1 METAPGRSSGRV
13 TTRTNFALDEDE
25 ERPFTAENSEEPPA
39 TPGVS
44 RGGGGGSEEEEH
56 NASTSAELLYPV
68 NTEQFTAADWSPW
81 LRFAPAAGMS
91 SGPSDKPSSSD
102 FSSRAVLCLIEAVG
116 RLWGLYDTWERS
128 QLFQNVQEE
137 MAAEGH
143 VHPVEKI
150 RRKWNNLIVTYK
162 RVKERGRDMG
172 HAKTSWE
179 FFDLM
184 EATLSDT
191 VGSQIN
197 NKRTKLSNP
206 PPGPVTKVV
215 VKPHLPQTAAQT
227 PDVASGLQSTA
238 GNASPSSNTA
248 PSGNVDL
255 NNAHRITHKAP
266 PTGILPLRLRSA
278 QTNRNTSNACRWSAA
293 SVSLAP
299 SSGAENEGG
308 GDEEEQSA
316 TASVME
322 VLKRQEE
329 QADVDRVERRRAE
342 KRRER
347 REQRMVESLGRAATA
362 LELLSSKQDTVIAL
376 LQRLADKH

>member
-1 METAPGRSSGRV
+1 
-13 TTRTNFALDEDE
+13 
-25 ERPFTAENSEEPPA
+25 
-39 TPGVS
+39 
-44 RGGGGGSEEEEH
+44 
-56 NASTSAELLYPV
+56 
-68 NTEQFTAADWSPW
+68 
-81 LRFAPAAGMS
+81 MS

-227 PDVASGLQSTA
+227 PDGKLSASSVSSVTTVTINPNNSADIKPLIFLNGDIVASGLQSTA